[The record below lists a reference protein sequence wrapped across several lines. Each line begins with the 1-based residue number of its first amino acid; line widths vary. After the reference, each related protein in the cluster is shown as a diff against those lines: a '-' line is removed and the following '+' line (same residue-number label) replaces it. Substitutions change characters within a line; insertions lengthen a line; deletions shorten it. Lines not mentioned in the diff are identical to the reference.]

1 MAHLQRSP
9 TPIQPPAILLVPG
22 LAGSGPG
29 HWQTIWEE
37 QHDHCSKVELGRMD
51 DPHRN
56 TWINNLNLAIR
67 QAGRP
72 VVLVAHSLG
81 CLAVAWWARFEQHEW
96 QQRGA
101 ASPVVGALMVAPPE
115 VDFFPLDERIGRF
128 APTPTDPLPFPSL
141 LVASHN
147 DPWMGF
153 HTSKALAGRWG
164 STLVDAGDA
173 GHLNAESRLG
183 DWSFG
188 WDLLSGLIE
197 QTGSSSQSTQRAG
210 GISPGTITG
219 AHPGRASTGQH
230 DPSAR

>member
-1 MAHLQRSP
+1 MAHLQRPP
-9 TPIQPPAILLVPG
+9 TPVQAPAILLVPG
-22 LAGSGPG
+22 LYGSGPG

-37 QHDHCSKVELGRMD
+37 QHDRCSKVELGRPD

-67 QAGRP
+67 HARRP

-81 CLAVAWWARFEQHEW
+81 CLAVAWWARFEQREW
-96 QQRGA
+96 EQRGE

-128 APTPTDPLPFPSL
+128 APTPTDPLPFPSV

-153 HTSKALAGRWG
+153 HTSKALAARWG
-164 STLVDAGDA
+164 STLVDGGDA
-173 GHLNAESRLG
+173 GHLNAESQLG
-183 DWSFG
+183 EWTFG
-188 WDLLSGLIE
+188 WELVSGLIE
-197 QTGSSSQSTQRAG
+197 QTAGSSEIARQPAQLATGIAPGIVSQTHL
-210 GISPGTITG
+210 PG
-219 AHPGRASTGQH
+219 
-230 DPSAR
+230 

>member
-1 MAHLQRSP
+1 MNMAHLQRP
-9 TPIQPPAILLVPG
+9 LTPAQAPAILLVPG
-22 LAGSGPG
+22 LHGSGPG

-37 QHDHCSKVELGRMD
+37 QHEHCSKVELGRLE

-56 TWINNLNLAIR
+56 TWINNLNHAIR

-81 CLAVAWWARFEQHEW
+81 CLAVAWWARFEQREW
-96 QQRGA
+96 EQRAG

-115 VDFFPLDERIGRF
+115 VDFFPLDERVSRF
-128 APTPTDPLPFPSL
+128 APTPTEPLPFPSL

-153 HTSKALAGRWG
+153 HTSKALAARWG

-173 GHLNAESRLG
+173 GHLNAQSQLG
-183 DWSFG
+183 EWTFG
-188 WDLLSGLIE
+188 WELLSGLIE
-197 QTGSSSQSTQRAG
+197 QAG
-210 GISPGTITG
+210 G
-219 AHPGRASTGQH
+219 TGQATGLTAKRATGV
-230 DPSAR
+230 PSGTVPQKHLPG